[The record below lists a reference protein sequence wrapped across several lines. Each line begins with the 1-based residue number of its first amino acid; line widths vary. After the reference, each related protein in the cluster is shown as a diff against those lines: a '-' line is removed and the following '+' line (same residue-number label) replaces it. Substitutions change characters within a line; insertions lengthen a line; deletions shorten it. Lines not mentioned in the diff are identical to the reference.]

1 MQTNFPDDVLKAAY
15 DAALSY
21 RQDQAADPIHHDDA
35 LQEVIARA
43 IMEDRDLLSAAEPVR
58 WMWEER
64 RFAECDIWDDMYDDE
79 PPAPH
84 KYVRNIRPLFSSPL
98 PGWQPI
104 ETAPKDG
111 TTILGYG
118 EEPCRHGGS
127 HVRETRWEFYGEGSI
142 AKERFK
148 KGEGPSGSWGWSEP
162 VHNWASS
169 WNPTHWMPLP
179 SAPAATSEED

>member
-43 IMEDRDLLSAAEPVR
+43 IMEDRDLLSAADPVR

-64 RFAECDIWDDMYDDE
+64 RFAESDIWDDMYDDE

-84 KYVRNIRPLFSSPL
+84 KHVRNIRPLFSSPL

-111 TTILGYG
+111 TPILGYYYG
-118 EEPCRHGGS
+118 NFLTAHWGADGSENRGGKSGWIDGSFDKYEEFFVYPL
-127 HVRETRWEFYGEGSI
+127 
-142 AKERFK
+142 
-148 KGEGPSGSWGWSEP
+148 
-162 VHNWASS
+162 
-169 WNPTHWMPLP
+169 THWMPLP
-179 SAPAATSEED
+179 SAPAATNEEG